1 MPRELRNCEVNT
13 VEGLKRD
20 LDRRLSIDAP
30 SQSKLNVLW
39 TSLATNKIEMLI
51 KQNVEKSKWR
61 EI

>member
-1 MPRELRNCEVNT
+1 MPRELRNCEANT

-20 LDRRLSIDAP
+20 LDRWLNIDAP
-30 SQSKLNVLW
+30 NQSKLNVLW

-51 KQNVEKSKWR
+51 KQNMEKSKWR

>member
-1 MPRELRNCEVNT
+1 MPRELRNCEANT

-20 LDRRLSIDAP
+20 LDRLLNIDAP
-30 SQSKLNVLW
+30 NQSKLNVLW

>member
-1 MPRELRNCEVNT
+1 MPRELRNCEANT

-20 LDRRLSIDAP
+20 LDRLLNIDAP
-30 SQSKLNVLW
+30 NQSKLNVLW

-51 KQNVEKSKWR
+51 KQNMEKSKWR